1 MLGKNENIDFY
12 RYIISWSL
20 QIYKEISMKILK
32 YMYMRWKWIKP
43 HEKLEI
49 TQKMIEKYKC
59 IY

>member
-1 MLGKNENIDFY
+1 MLSKNENIDFY
-12 RYIISWSL
+12 QYIISWSL

-49 TQKMIEKYKC
+49 TQKMIEKY
-59 IY
+59 